1 MKTQG
6 IKHSR
11 STNRLNF
18 AGLNNPGVPVKFR
31 IIVSSPDGRVYD
43 RGVCYGTDVQSA
55 KSWLPCDITRLGDI
69 HLEREE
75 NQNLPKV
82 GVVKQKRFGIM
93 KERERE
99 KEMRMIEMITSDC
112 CGDEV
117 RGYGFCACCLE
128 HCIPILEYYPDPSDP
143 ESAPSKQGLT

>member
-1 MKTQG
+1 
-6 IKHSR
+6 
-11 STNRLNF
+11 
-18 AGLNNPGVPVKFR
+18 
-31 IIVSSPDGRVYD
+31 
-43 RGVCYGTDVQSA
+43 
-55 KSWLPCDITRLGDI
+55 
-69 HLEREE
+69 
-75 NQNLPKV
+75 V

-143 ESAPSKQGLT
+143 ESAPSK